1 MSIKVI
7 GAGFGRTGT
16 TSLKSALEQLGFRDC
31 YHMSECFKHPSHT
44 PSWEDAVAGRP
55 VDWEAVFEG
64 YQATVDWP
72 GCSFYQE
79 LMEAY
84 PDAKVL
90 LSVRDPDRWYV
101 SMLTTIYRV
110 PQSLLFS
117 LLGPTLPFIRGL
129 YRMVNAAVWDGTFGG
144 RFEDREHAIGIF
156 ERHNE
161 EVKKHVPADRL
172 LVYDVK
178 QGWEPLCHFLDVP
191 VPIDKAF
198 PHLNDAKQIQR
209 ALRYGPWL
217 VLSVYAGVVAAIVAL
232 IRG

>member
-1 MSIKVI
+1 MSSKINQLLQQWPPRTVATPRWLSRKGVDRRLADKYVQSGWLERLGH
-7 GAGFGRTGT
+7 GAYRRTG
-16 TSLKSALEQLGFRDC
+16 
-31 YHMSECFKHPSHT
+31 
-44 PSWEDAVAGRP
+44 
-55 VDWEAVFEG
+55 
-64 YQATVDWP
+64 ATVDWP

-84 PDAKVL
+84 PEAKVL
-90 LSVRDPDRWYV
+90 LSVRDPDRWYE

-110 PQSLLFS
+110 PRSFLLF
-117 LLGPTLPFIRGL
+117 LLRPTLPFIRNL
-129 YRMVNAAVWDGTFGG
+129 YRMVNAAVWGGTFGG

-161 EVKKHVPADRL
+161 EVKKHVPPDRL

-198 PHLNDAKQIQR
+198 PHLNDAARIQR
-209 ALRYGPWL
+209 FLRYGPWL
-217 VLSVYAGVVAAIVAL
+217 VLSVYAGIVAAIVVL